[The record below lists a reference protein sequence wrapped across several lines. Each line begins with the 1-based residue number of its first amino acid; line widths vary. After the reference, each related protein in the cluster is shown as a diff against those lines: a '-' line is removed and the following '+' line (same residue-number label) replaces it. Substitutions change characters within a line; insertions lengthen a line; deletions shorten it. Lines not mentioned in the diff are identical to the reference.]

1 MQKVMKMTNN
11 EYKELVIE
19 LVNINI
25 SSMNLI
31 RELMEGKENDK
42 NLIRFNDCLIRIL
55 KRSELVEDKLNRII
69 G

>member
-1 MQKVMKMTNN
+1 MNNN
-11 EYKELVIE
+11 EYKELIIE

-42 NLIRFNDCLIRIL
+42 NLVRFNDCLIRIL